1 MWRHH
6 RATCADGDDVHMV
19 IMAEGLTSR
28 STFDGTNRREE
39 LSALAQAAHAANAV
53 LGVSELTLLQ
63 LPDNRMDSVDRL
75 DVIKAV
81 ESKMADFAPDRIYTH
96 HAGDV
101 NIDHRIIHEAVNT
114 ACRPLPGHSVRGLL
128 YFEVASSTEWQIP
141 GSAPAFLPNWFVD
154 ITETL
159 PSKIEALHLYE
170 SEMRDWPHPR
180 SFSAVEHLARWRGA
194 TVGTQAAESFMLGRL
209 IL

>member
-63 LPDNRMDSVDRL
+63 LPDNRMDSIDRL

-81 ESKMADFAPDRIYTH
+81 ENKMANFAPGRIYTH

-114 ACRPLPGHSVRGLL
+114 ACRPMPGQSVRGL
-128 YFEVASSTEWQIP
+128 
-141 GSAPAFLPNWFVD
+141 
-154 ITETL
+154 
-159 PSKIEALHLYE
+159 
-170 SEMRDWPHPR
+170 
-180 SFSAVEHLARWRGA
+180 
-194 TVGTQAAESFMLGRL
+194 
-209 IL
+209 